1 MALKKY
7 MPLLALVVTIAL
19 LYGIDVFLD
28 YQNRAAYRGDT
39 VVQVIILTFVGH
51 VILLIVWLALY
62 WITFIWGE
70 PNTAM
75 GVIFLIVGFVIMIFP
90 IIQVSFTGVPFLFTS
105 YGTNLQYTAIFIMF
119 LGILLLLKQPQ
130 RSSNPV

>member
-7 MPLLALVVTIAL
+7 MPLLALVLTIAVIYGMDIFL
-19 LYGIDVFLD
+19 LR
-28 YQNRAAYRGDT
+28 QNMVSAREGT
-39 VVQVIILTFVGH
+39 VEQFFILTFVSRL
-51 VILLIVWLALY
+51 ILLIFWLALY